1 MALVFPLGPSVG
13 QQFTATNGIVYE
25 WTSVGAWDRVNSV
38 QTLRSGATAS
48 TSSARI
54 PAGTT
59 AERPGASLYIGQFR
73 YNTQIG
79 QLEYSDGIN
88 WLAAD
93 GLDNPASL
101 FEAQQGIITT
111 KYSSPQTSVPKDA
124 GGMLGSAFIPAGT
137 TTDRPLATAYTG
149 QFRYN
154 TQIPEF
160 EYSNGVTWLPL
171 SAEAKNVASLAEAQ
185 AGTITTKYSSPQTA
199 VPKDASGMTGSAY
212 LPAGTTA
219 QRPAATGYAG
229 QFRYNTQIPQLEYS
243 DGTNWISVVNI
254 NNSVT
259 SFNAGTTGFTPVAAT
274 SGAVTLAGTLNVANG
289 GTGATTQAAALINLL
304 PSQAGNSG
312 KVLGTNG
319 TNASWVAGGG
329 GLPTNTLIYTSS
341 GSYTATTTTKVW
353 VLVVGGGGGGNGLG
367 LPGGGPA
374 ASDGGGAAASWSYFN
389 LVSGTTYN
397 FTVGAPGIGGID
409 TGPGGVGTAGGSSS
423 GFGMT
428 VGGGGGGG
436 YQGGITV
443 APGVNAGPGSGG
455 NIANAGGAGSVGVYP
470 DMFVPAG
477 FGIGAAVT
485 QQDFGG
491 TYAGAGSGCV
501 AILFF

>member
-38 QTLRSGATAS
+38 QTLRSGPTAS

-101 FEAQQGIITT
+101 FEAQQGLITT

-185 AGTITTKYSSPQTA
+185 AGIITTKYSSPETA
-199 VPKDASGMTGSAY
+199 VPKDAAGMTGAAI
-212 LPAGTTA
+212 LPAGTDL
-219 QRPAATGYAG
+219 QRPTTPVAGMTRYSTATNA
-229 QFRYNTQIPQLEYS
+229 LEYYQAS
-243 DGTNWISVVNI
+243 TTSWQPVAAGGAVVKAFVNIGITPAGVVTIFSSYNVASVVNI
-254 NNSVT
+254 GGFYYDVT
-259 SFNAGTTGFTPVAAT
+259 FTNPFPNTAYAVVGSAVSTGVITLVQADPGPVPTSTAVHQVRTYYPQSTTPGTAFSSAGVWTF
-274 SGAVTLAGTLNVANG
+274 S
-289 GTGATTQAAALINLL
+289 
-304 PSQAGNSG
+304 
-312 KVLGTNG
+312 
-319 TNASWVAGGG
+319 ASWIFV
-329 GLPTNTLIYTSS
+329 
-341 GSYTATTTTKVW
+341 SY
-353 VLVVGGGGGGNGLG
+353 
-367 LPGGGPA
+367 P
-374 ASDGGGAAASWSYFN
+374 
-389 LVSGTTYN
+389 
-397 FTVGAPGIGGID
+397 
-409 TGPGGVGTAGGSSS
+409 
-423 GFGMT
+423 
-428 VGGGGGGG
+428 
-436 YQGGITV
+436 
-443 APGVNAGPGSGG
+443 
-455 NIANAGGAGSVGVYP
+455 
-470 DMFVPAG
+470 
-477 FGIGAAVT
+477 
-485 QQDFGG
+485 
-491 TYAGAGSGCV
+491 
-501 AILFF
+501 

>member
-1 MALVFPLGPSVG
+1 MALVFPLSPSVG
-13 QQFTATNGIVYE
+13 QQFTATNGVVYE

-38 QTLRSGATAS
+38 QTLRSGPTAS

-101 FEAQQGIITT
+101 FEAQQGLITT

-185 AGTITTKYSSPQTA
+185 AGIITTKYSSPETA

-212 LPAGTTA
+212 IPAGTTA
-219 QRPAATGYAG
+219 QRPTASNYAG
-229 QFRYNTQIPQLEYS
+229 QFRYNTQIPELEYS
-243 DGTNWISVVNI
+243 DGTAWLSLGLAAATLVEAQ
-254 NNSVT
+254 
-259 SFNAGTTGFTPVAAT
+259 AGTLATVAAT
-274 SGAVTLAGTLNVANG
+274 PETAVPKDASGM
-289 GTGATTQAAALINLL
+289 TGAALIPGGNTGDRPTTPASGMFRHNTTRVIVTTPPQDFLEYYDL
-304 PSQAGNSG
+304 ETGTWQQLATWAQVKGVQLTAYSQELQGFIYNDTPQEPAFNGGAQVTIPAGYTDFLVNSYMSWQFNYDT
-312 KVLGTNG
+312 TNG
-319 TNASWVAGGG
+319 ITSCQQALFENT
-329 GLPTNTLIYTSS
+329 TNTRIAYNAIQPGNFTNMDDLKISSTTS
-341 GSYTATTTTKVW
+341 GSFV
-353 VLVVGGGGGGNGLG
+353 
-367 LPGGGPA
+367 
-374 ASDGGGAAASWSYFN
+374 
-389 LVSGTTYN
+389 
-397 FTVGAPGIGGID
+397 
-409 TGPGGVGTAGGSSS
+409 GSSTNS
-423 GFGMT
+423 YTFQQRINKDLPFGPI
-428 VGGGGGGG
+428 
-436 YQGGITV
+436 YNADLGI
-443 APGVNAGPGSGG
+443 
-455 NIANAGGAGSVGVYP
+455 SVL
-470 DMFVPAG
+470 AWRS
-477 FGIGAAVT
+477 I
-485 QQDFGG
+485 
-491 TYAGAGSGCV
+491 
-501 AILFF
+501 